1 MMMEVYLMRL
11 QRVSV
16 AKNTPE
22 RGESAAQQ
30 PGEGLAELGV
40 EGRVD
45 QRVDGGGRVP
55 QPQRHVA
62 CNNQQLGSSS
72 VWRMAEIE
80 TNQSRRVRELH
91 SLASLTPAVRR
102 AKVQYLLSV
111 ICYIRTFPLHRG
123 TLNI

>member
-1 MMMEVYLMRL
+1 MRL

-40 EGRVD
+40 ECGVD
-45 QRVDGGGRVP
+45 QRVDGGGGVA

-62 CNNQQLGSSS
+62 CNNQQS
-72 VWRMAEIE
+72 
-80 TNQSRRVRELH
+80 
-91 SLASLTPAVRR
+91 AVRLQLNLENGGSR
-102 AKVQYLLSV
+102 NKSKQAG
-111 ICYIRTFPLHRG
+111 TPLPS
-123 TLNI
+123 

>member
-1 MMMEVYLMRL
+1 MRL

-62 CNNQQLGSSS
+62 CNNQQL
-72 VWRMAEIE
+72 
-80 TNQSRRVRELH
+80 
-91 SLASLTPAVRR
+91 AVRL
-102 AKVQYLLSV
+102 QLSLENGGK
-111 ICYIRTFPLHRG
+111 RNKSKQAGESTP
-123 TLNI
+123 

>member
-40 EGRVD
+40 EGCVD
-45 QRVDGGGRVP
+45 QRVDGGGGVP

-62 CNNQQLGSSS
+62 CNNQQSGSSS
-72 VWRMAEIE
+72 NGEWR
-80 TNQSRRVRELH
+80 R
-91 SLASLTPAVRR
+91 
-102 AKVQYLLSV
+102 
-111 ICYIRTFPLHRG
+111 
-123 TLNI
+123 

>member
-1 MMMEVYLMRL
+1 MRL

-16 AKNTPE
+16 AKDTPE

-30 PGEGLAELGV
+30 PGEGLAELCV

-72 VWRMAEIE
+72 TRRMAEIE
-80 TNQSRRVRELH
+80 TNQKQ
-91 SLASLTPAVRR
+91 AGTP
-102 AKVQYLLSV
+102 LPS
-111 ICYIRTFPLHRG
+111 
-123 TLNI
+123 

>member
-40 EGRVD
+40 EGCVD

-72 VWRMAEIE
+72 TWTMTEVE
-80 TNQSRRVRELH
+80 TNQSRRVRALH
-91 SLASLTPAVRR
+91 YSTP
-102 AKVQYLLSV
+102 
-111 ICYIRTFPLHRG
+111 
-123 TLNI
+123 